1 MNSVTNLWVN
11 YYIYYDPV
19 RELQEIDNFYSR
31 LMEIES
37 RIIGIE
43 YSDAISIIDE
53 HYRGFDRLIE
63 MKIENGRV
71 KEIKRKRNAISQS
84 KQERKNDHAHEHR
97 NGLVNVSR
105 SLQI

>member
-1 MNSVTNLWVN
+1 MNFGTNLWVN

-43 YSDAISIIDE
+43 YSDAISIIDG

-63 MKIENGRV
+63 MKIKNGRI
-71 KEIKRKRNAISQS
+71 KEIKRKRCNIP
-84 KQERKNDHAHEHR
+84 
-97 NGLVNVSR
+97 
-105 SLQI
+105 I